1 MKKILALLIALLFVF
16 SFAACKPQTGNTDT
30 TTEAHNH
37 THTQEETTTANT
49 DATQGNTN
57 IPDTKPQENNT
68 DTPHNTDS
76 PVEDATTAPATQTEY
91 HLYRGVIKGNVY
103 TSSFTGIKFTKP
115 DNWKYLS
122 DQELSLKI
130 GVDTMEMAD
139 NIFPTTADRV
149 PAVYD
154 MWATD
159 EKSGINLSV
168 AYENMHVTAA
178 GAMTTDEY
186 MEMLEGAFQNTKG
199 TTLLSKSTVDLSGK
213 MYQKAVFT
221 TETGGTKT
229 QSIYYLRAMG
239 KFMNIILVTAP
250 ADTKLPDINK
260 MFS

>member
-1 MKKILALLIALLFVF
+1 MKKFLALLIALLFVF

-30 TTEAHNH
+30 TTESHNH
-37 THTQEETTTANT
+37 THAQEETTVSTEPTQSVTETPDTTTQADNSP
-49 DATQGNTN
+49 DAT
-57 IPDTKPQENNT
+57 
-68 DTPHNTDS
+68 S
-76 PVEDATTAPATQTEY
+76 PPAEEPTSSQQTTEKN
-91 HLYRGVIKGNVY
+91 LYRGVIKGNVY
-103 TSSFTGIKFTKP
+103 TSPFTGLKFTKP
-115 DNWKYLS
+115 ASWKYLS
-122 DQELSLKI
+122 DEELALKI

-168 AYENMHVTAA
+168 AYENMYVTASVR
-178 GAMTTDEY
+178 MTTDEY
-186 MEMLEGAFQNTKG
+186 MEMLEGAFMNTKG
-199 TTLLSKSTVDLSGK
+199 TTLLGKSTVTLSGQ

-229 QSIYYLRAMG
+229 QSVYYLRAMG